1 MANSVFPV
9 TKLVYLVVKQASKPI
24 SRNLADWARSSSA
37 FRRRIIF
44 PLGRVVYKMQ
54 VWLKMK
60 EMGLKGKITKI
71 PKMGDD
77 KISEMGSQVLGEMIL
92 ITMVGSFLVIAV
104 YLSQGDDL
112 SSEDDVEEEE
122 LAEMRRR
129 LEKLDNTF
137 DTQQEALDKL
147 EDNINLLLARLK
159 RED

>member
-24 SRNLADWARSSSA
+24 SRNLADWARSSSV

-44 PLGRVVYKMQ
+44 PLGRFVHKMQ

-77 KISEMGSQVLGEMIL
+77 KISEMGSQVLAEMIL
-92 ITMVGSFLVIAV
+92 ITMVGSFLVAV

-122 LAEMRRR
+122 LSEMRRR

-137 DTQQEALDKL
+137 DTQQEALDQL
-147 EDNINLLLARLK
+147 ENNINLFLARLE

>member
-1 MANSVFPV
+1 M
-9 TKLVYLVVKQASKPI
+9 
-24 SRNLADWARSSSA
+24 
-37 FRRRIIF
+37 
-44 PLGRVVYKMQ
+44 
-54 VWLKMK
+54 
-60 EMGLKGKITKI
+60 KGKITKI

-147 EDNINLLLARLK
+147 EDNINLLLARSWSIQWRCPAWSCAGCTARLD
-159 RED
+159 RCGI